1 MYDQFFVCRRCKI
14 FFKTRKFRKMHNVIN
29 HRRKKKEEEIIEVKI
44 VKPKRRKTQSEPL
57 ICDLCSKSFKIK
69 ALIRSH
75 MNCHLSE
82 KLHQCTQCNYASKRF
97 NDLRKHNDVHHNP
110 DRIIRIKRPRRR
122 RCQECQEIFADKLA
136 LRAHKRLSHRKVVER
151 KPKIFKTCE
160 KCEEILYSKKSFI
173 VHMKEKHPDTMAI
186 KCDRCNRR
194 FKTNFRLKKH
204 KSRYEFAGKDCR
216 IQVRQ
221 PGEFICQKCDSK
233 FTLKSHLSLH
243 MRKHQTH
250 TCEQCKIEFKS
261 QFSLKYHE
269 FSHLEIEPKC
279 SNCEKIFTSEQKFAN
294 HLKRKSCMLNGL
306 TNGHAPEILTT

>member
-1 MYDQFFVCRRCKI
+1 
-14 FFKTRKFRKMHNVIN
+14 MHNVIN
-29 HRRKKKEEEIIEVKI
+29 HRRKKKEEEIVEVVK
-44 VKPKRRKTQSEPL
+44 KPKRVRIRGTRKEPS

-69 ALIRSH
+69 ALLRSH

-97 NDLRKHNDVHHNP
+97 NDLKKHNDVHHNP
-110 DRIIRIKRPRRR
+110 DRVIEKRPRKR
-122 RCQECQEIFADKLA
+122 RCRECQEIFADKLA

-151 KPKIFKTCE
+151 KLKIFKTCE
-160 KCEEILYSKKSFI
+160 KCEEVLYSKKSFI

-186 KCDRCNRR
+186 KCERCNRK

-204 KSRYEFAGKDCR
+204 KSRYGKKNLQFFNSKINLIFSLSEFAGKDCR
-216 IQVRQ
+216 IKVRQ
-221 PGEFICQKCDSK
+221 VGEFVCQQCDTK
-233 FTLKSHLSLH
+233 FNLKSHLSLH

-250 TCEQCKIEFKS
+250 TCEQCKIEFKT
-261 QFSLKYHE
+261 QLSLKYHE

-279 SNCEKIFTSEQKFAN
+279 LHCEKIFTSEQKFAN

-306 TNGHAPEILTT
+306 TNGHAPEILIA